1 MSESFIK
8 IAKRIIKEHPEYF
21 DALAEFDK
29 TGKLPDITNP
39 KVKQILLKKY
49 NRNT

>member
-8 IAKRIIKEHPEYF
+8 IAKRIIKEHPENF

-29 TGKLPDITNP
+29 TGKLPDFTNP
-39 KVKQILLKKY
+39 KVKQKLLKKY
-49 NRNT
+49 NRNL